1 MSYNNQIKLR
11 EVSLK
16 NINDI
21 LLYIKNNINDVK
33 DEDSIDIS
41 LLISYLKKK

>member
-33 DEDSIDIS
+33 DEDIIDIS